1 MPQTRTPE
9 GVVATPE
16 QQRILDR
23 IALQRQRL
31 RDRRAQAERTAAE
44 LQAHAEAEPAWQRAL
59 EFARAHPS
67 LVAGAVGVALWA
79 GPRRLLRWSTTL
91 LPLLLK
97 LRR

>member
-1 MPQTRTPE
+1 MPQTRIPD
-9 GVVATPE
+9 GVVPTPE
-16 QQRILDR
+16 QQRVLDR

-31 RDRRAQAERTAAE
+31 RERRAQAERSAA
-44 LQAHAEAEPAWQRAL
+44 QAQAQATAEPGLQRVL

-79 GPRRLLRWSTTL
+79 GPRRLLRWGSTL

>member
-1 MPQTRTPE
+1 MPQTHISG

-31 RDRRAQAERTAAE
+31 RDRRAQAERTAAQIE
-44 LQAHAEAEPAWQRAL
+44 AQAAAEPAWQRAL
-59 EFARAHPS
+59 EFTRAHPS
-67 LVAGAVGVALWA
+67 LVAGAVGLALWA
-79 GPRRLLRWSTTL
+79 GPRRLLRWSATL